1 MHKIGWWLGCTDK
14 RHKRAGRNDCPV
26 IGHFGKPQGVS
37 RGYVCGHIAENAGQ
51 TDDVNALV
59 CEGHVDGHRI
69 VNAGVGVDYDFMF
82 HQNPI

>member
-1 MHKIGWWLGCTDK
+1 MCVVTLPK
-14 RHKRAGRNDCPV
+14 
-26 IGHFGKPQGVS
+26 
-37 RGYVCGHIAENAGQ
+37 NAGQ